1 LCTSS
6 VQCSGRRMATKI
18 TVSGLPQG
26 TKEFKTLQEAFEVMQ
41 SEEFFRAIGEF
52 IFKFSQLEYLI
63 KSALAS
69 YLKLRD
75 DQFDVVVGPYDFA
88 MLCTVA
94 EKTIKLDFDEE
105 FHPAL
110 KSFFNRCRALNDL
123 RVVVAHGSWSIKG
136 ARHASR
142 RSLEAKMHFEK
153 PANLVKAAAEAMSL
167 IKWEPWPIVSFPL
180 ADLLSAVRIIGR
192 A

>member
-1 LCTSS
+1 M
-6 VQCSGRRMATKI
+6 VTKI
-18 TVSGLPQG
+18 TVSGLPEG
-26 TKEFKTLQEAFEVMQ
+26 TREFKTLQAAFEVMQ

-52 IFKFSQLEYLI
+52 IFKFSQLEYSI

-94 EKTIKLDFDEE
+94 EKTIKLDFEDD

-110 KSFFNRCRALNDL
+110 KSFFNRCRVLNDL
-123 RVVVAHGSWSIKG
+123 RVVVAHGSWSVRG

-142 RSLEAKMHFEK
+142 RSLEARMHFEQ
-153 PANLVKAAAEAMSL
+153 PANLVKAAADVVSL
-167 IKWEPWPIVSFPL
+167 IKEFEQMG
-180 ADLLSAVRIIGR
+180 AV
-192 A
+192 ANS

>member
-1 LCTSS
+1 MR
-6 VQCSGRRMATKI
+6 G
-18 TVSGLPQG
+18 
-26 TKEFKTLQEAFEVMQ
+26 AFEAVQ
-41 SEEFFRAIGEF
+41 SEEFYRAIGEF
-52 IFKFSQLEYLI
+52 VFKFSELEYYM
-63 KSALAS
+63 KTVLAS
-69 YLKLRD
+69 YLKLSD

-105 FHPAL
+105 FHLPL

-123 RVVVAHGSWSIKG
+123 RVVVAHGSWSTRG

-153 PANLVKAAAEAMSL
+153 PANLAKAAAEA
-167 IKWEPWPIVSFPL
+167 K
-180 ADLLSAVRIIGR
+180 DLMKEFGQFGAV
-192 A
+192 ANS